1 MYDVLEWSV
10 INRLHG
16 KNAYVDCLFSID
28 KSFQNWVIDKYSTP
42 NGIRISK
49 IKSAVLSRFP
59 GARF

>member
-1 MYDVLEWSV
+1 MMFWNGLS
-10 INRLHG
+10 
-16 KNAYVDCLFSID
+16 SIGYTV
-28 KSFQNWVIDKYSTP
+28 KMHMLIACFLLTSFQNWVIDKYSTP